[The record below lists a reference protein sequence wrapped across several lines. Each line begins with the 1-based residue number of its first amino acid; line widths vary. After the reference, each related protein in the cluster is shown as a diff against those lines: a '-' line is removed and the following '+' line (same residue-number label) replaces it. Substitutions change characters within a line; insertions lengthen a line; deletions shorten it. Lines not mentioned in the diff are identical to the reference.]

1 MLGISEVWYFSSKT
15 DVFHEMMVSL
25 CRVMNTIACC
35 CGIWIDQW
43 MLGIGEVWY
52 FSSKT
57 ADFSRNNGSTMPC
70 DEQHC
75 VLLWYLD

>member
-1 MLGISEVWYFSSKT
+1 MISP
-15 DVFHEMMVSL
+15 
-25 CRVMNTIACC
+25 CCVMNTIACC

-57 ADFSRNNGSTMPC
+57 YFCEGRGDKTKRCRGMEFLG
-70 DEQHC
+70 
-75 VLLWYLD
+75 

>member
-1 MLGISEVWYFSSKT
+1 
-15 DVFHEMMVSL
+15 
-25 CRVMNTIACC
+25 
-35 CGIWIDQW
+35 

-52 FSSKT
+52 FSSKS
-57 ADFSRNNGSTMPC
+57 DVFSQNDAFTMLW